1 MANIDPSGLGSLFT
15 NPLAYLNA
23 RSEKTRA
30 REKERV
36 RGPLFQNLLETQETE
51 EGLEALRDLPVSEET
66 VQALLGEVRSTGD
79 DLKNHPH
86 PDEIVRYKKAVRNFM
101 NYVVENGYELAEIE
115 GIKKKVKRGPETE
128 WKQTIFRQIRVV
140 DEKLEKLAAEI
151 LAGQTVQLGIIGRL
165 EEINGLL
172 VDMIQ

>member
-1 MANIDPSGLGSLFT
+1 MANIDPSGLTSLFT
-15 NPLAYLNA
+15 NPLAYFNA

-30 REKERV
+30 REKEKV
-36 RGPLFQNLLETQETE
+36 RSSSFQNLLEIPETE
-51 EGLEALRDLPVSEET
+51 GGLEAFRDLPVSEET
-66 VQALLGEVRSTGD
+66 VQALLNEVRSTGD

-86 PDEIVRYKKAVRNFM
+86 PDEIVRYKNAVRNFM
-101 NYVVENGYELAEIE
+101 HYVLENGYELAEIE

-140 DEKLEKLAAEI
+140 DEKLEKLAAGI

>member
-1 MANIDPSGLGSLFT
+1 MANIDPSGLTSLFT

-30 REKERV
+30 KEREKV
-36 RGPLFQNLLETQETE
+36 RSPLFRNLLETPETE

-66 VQALLGEVRSTGD
+66 VQALLSEVRSTGD

-101 NYVVENGYELAEIE
+101 HYVVENGYELAEIE

-140 DEKLEKLAAEI
+140 DEKLEKLAAGI